1 MALVTTQSKPF
12 IQLVDLQQKSLNTLN
27 DIKDSVSKT
36 ADAKTNRV
44 QADQLVAIKK
54 LLDVQKDSLAIAK
67 KADNKK
73 DMGEISKSMK
83 NWKTWGDKIRDMTRT
98 ASDAMNP
105 TNISKKL
112 FGAFNVGGIFNKKI
126 AALDYVQQR
135 KAVGDTGKDL
145 GKRGKQYADSM
156 FRGLRAQDELDR
168 MRKAGASDDDIRST
182 KKGRATLRA
191 VAKSER
197 ELGTLSTGKA
207 LDSKSPQDA
216 ANKMGGN
223 VAGKSAPLPKTPS
236 DKGQVAQSTT
246 DVLADQQA
254 MHETQVETLRQNRAQ
269 TDLLAQIAAN
279 TSSLRP
285 GGSSAGG
292 KEDSGKSAAGGMMDG
307 VGKAIKGMGSAM
319 KGFGSGMAAVGLGI
333 GKFFLGIMQG
343 IADGIAAFGSGKVLK
358 GVAVLG
364 ILTAVMWGFTEV
376 INKWADM
383 DWDTITKAGV
393 ALMGLV
399 AIGFVA
405 GKAFGGLMLGAL
417 ALGSLGAAVW
427 VIGAAMDKMGDG
439 LQSFVDGLDR
449 LSNIQAG
456 ALWDVAGGLT
466 ALGAA
471 FAVFGAG
478 QAANGLGSF
487 VGNLLNKASGG
498 KTPVEQIVDIG
509 NAGPGVQQ
517 AATGIQQLGD
527 AMKSFSSLDKDSLK
541 PLKQFPWDEATKFVA
556 AGGSMSV
563 AGAKVEAKSKA
574 NADGQAANAAA
585 GKAGGGNTNVSSAV
599 QNNTTN
605 NQVIKLPSRN
615 TESSYSQYSRSRYA

>member
-12 IQLVDLQQKSLNTLN
+12 VQLVDLQQKSLNTLN

-36 ADAKTNRV
+36 ADSKVSRI
-44 QADQLVAIKK
+44 QSDQLDQLKK
-54 LLDVQKDSLAIAK
+54 LLDVQRDSLALNK
-67 KADNKK
+67 KAADKK

-83 NWKTWGDKIRDMTRT
+83 NWKTWGDKIKDMTRA

-135 KAVGDTGKDL
+135 KAVGDTGKDV
-145 GKRGKQYADSM
+145 GKRGKQYADSLY
-156 FRGLRAQDELDR
+156 RGLRAQDQLDK
-168 MRKAGASDDDIRST
+168 MRAAGASDEDIKST
-182 KKGRATLRA
+182 KKGRSVLRA
-191 VAKSER
+191 VGKSER
-197 ELGTLSTGKA
+197 ELGTLSSGKS

-216 ANKMGGN
+216 SNKMGGN
-223 VAGKSAPLPKTPS
+223 VAGKSAPLGKTPS
-236 DKGQVAQSTT
+236 DKGKIAQSTT
-246 DVLADQQA
+246 DVLAEKQSGMEQQL
-254 MHETQVETLRQNRAQ
+254 EGLRQSKMQ

-279 TSSLRP
+279 TAAMRP

-292 KEDSGKSAAGGMMDG
+292 KEDSGKSGGATGMMAGIGKGIKGIGAAASG
-307 VGKAIKGMGSAM
+307 VGKGL
-319 KGFGSGMAAVGLGI
+319 AAVGLGI
-333 GKFFLGIMQG
+333 GQFFTGVMQG
-343 IADGIAAFGSGKVLK
+343 IADGIAAFGSGKTLK

-364 ILTAVMWGFTEV
+364 LLTGVMWGFTEV
-376 INKWADM
+376 IKKWADT
-383 DWDTITKAGV
+383 DWDTITKAGI

-417 ALGSLGAAVW
+417 ALGALGAAVW

-439 LQSFVDGLDR
+439 LQNFVDGLER

-478 QAANGLGSF
+478 QAAAGLGSF
-487 VGNLLNKASGG
+487 VGNLLTKVSGG
-498 KTPVEQIVDIG
+498 KSPVDQIVDIG

-517 AATGIQQLGD
+517 AATGIQSLAD
-527 AMKSFSSLDKDSLK
+527 AMKAFGGLDKDALK

-556 AGGSMSV
+556 AGGSMS
-563 AGAKVEAKSKA
+563 ANGAKVEAKSKA
-574 NADGQAANAAA
+574 NADSKAAVDGAKGA
-585 GKAGGGNTNVSSAV
+585 GGNTNVSTAV
-599 QNNTTN
+599 QSNTTN

-615 TESSYSQYSRSRYA
+615 TESSYSSYSRSRYA